1 VGEYARL
8 VGHLSR
14 QSPWGATPVGL
25 KVPDLHWVGWPMNW
39 EQATVTGL
47 GAKGLLA
54 HSHDGA
60 VTRCPLLLFLACIT
74 RYAAARRL
82 GRCRFRSRQNRFG
95 K

>member
-1 VGEYARL
+1 M
-8 VGHLSR
+8 
-14 QSPWGATPVGL
+14 GL

-74 RYAAARRL
+74 RYALL
-82 GRCRFRSRQNRFG
+82 GRRFENEAKTVSGSPATRTYVDFRVLRE
-95 K
+95 